1 MKHPA
6 EIQLALF
13 AGSDLGRWE
22 RWRVRRHVGRCAGCA
37 EEVQALR
44 AVGDDL
50 REAAGEMPA
59 QFTKDLNWTRL
70 AEEMTANIRVG
81 LAAGEAIA
89 RFDRPVAPKKL
100 GLGWHAAMVVAAACA
115 IFAVAFWSS
124 LPPQQAQHLMA
135 SLRRIRVER
144 LGMFVR
150 SPALAS
156 DEVVLEASS
165 SGIELKENGGA
176 MSLTH
181 PHAEGGTVSVSL
193 QGEAGVRFVDADTGQ
208 VTTNKVYYG
217 EQ

>member
-6 EIQLALF
+6 ETQLALF

-22 RWRVRRHVGRCAGCA
+22 RWRVRRHVAGCAACA
-37 EEVQALR
+37 EEVQELR
-44 AVGDDL
+44 AIGSDL
-50 REAAGEMPA
+50 REAAGELPE
-59 QFTKDLNWTRL
+59 QFPKELNWTRL
-70 AEEMTANIRVG
+70 AEEMSANIRVG

-89 RFDRPVAPKKL
+89 RFDRPVASRKL
-100 GLGWHAAMVVAAACA
+100 RLGWHAAMVIAAACA

-124 LPPQQAQHLMA
+124 LPPQQAEHLMA

-144 LGMFVR
+144 LGMFVHGA
-150 SPALAS
+150 ALAP

-165 SGIELKENGGA
+165 SGIELKENGAA

-181 PHAEGGTVSVSL
+181 PHADGGTVSVSL

>member
-22 RWRVRRHVGRCAGCA
+22 CWRVRRHVGRCAGCA

>member
-6 EIQLALF
+6 ETQLALF
-13 AGSDLGRWE
+13 SGSDLNRWE
-22 RWRVRRHVGRCAGCA
+22 RWRIGRHIAGCSACA

-44 AVGDDL
+44 ALSGDL
-50 REAAGEMPA
+50 RGAAKELPA
-59 QFTKDLNWTRL
+59 QFPKDLNWSHL
-70 AEEMTANIRVG
+70 AEEMTGNIRVG

-89 RFDRPVAPKKL
+89 GFDRPAAPKRL
-100 GLGWHAAMVVAAACA
+100 RLGWHAALVMTGASL

-124 LPPQQAQHLMA
+124 LPPQQAGHLLA
-135 SLRRIRVER
+135 SLKRIRAER
-144 LGMFVR
+144 IGNLVR
-150 SPALAS
+150 GAALAP

-181 PHAEGGTVSVSL
+181 PHADGGTVSVSL

-217 EQ
+217 GQ